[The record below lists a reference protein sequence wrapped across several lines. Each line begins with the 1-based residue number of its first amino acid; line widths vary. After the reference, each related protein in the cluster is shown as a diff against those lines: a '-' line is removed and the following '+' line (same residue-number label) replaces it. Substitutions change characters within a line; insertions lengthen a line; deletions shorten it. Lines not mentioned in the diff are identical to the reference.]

1 MEKMARGFLGAID
14 FGSKMTVPT
23 TTLAQAMMNN
33 TFKLKEKSIEILE
46 NGDITWLGQTGQ

>member
-1 MEKMARGFLGAID
+1 MARGFLGAID